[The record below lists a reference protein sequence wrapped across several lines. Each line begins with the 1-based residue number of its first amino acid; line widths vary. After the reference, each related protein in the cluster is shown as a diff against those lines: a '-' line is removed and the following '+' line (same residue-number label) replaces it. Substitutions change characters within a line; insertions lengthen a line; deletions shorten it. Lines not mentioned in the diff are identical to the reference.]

1 MRKLLSLMLI
11 AVVIFGAA
19 TLQGRASKAAD
30 KVTITFWDT
39 ANDTE
44 QPVMKEM
51 VADCMKAN
59 PNLDIS
65 YVPIVFDEGQTKFNT
80 AAQANNAPDVMRAE
94 IAWTPQFADAGYLA
108 DITAK
113 VSKDDLADFL
123 PAPLAYNMYKG
134 KEYGIPQ
141 VTDAP
146 AFLYNKAEFKA
157 AGLDP
162 ENPPKTMDDFVKA
175 AQALTKADGSQW
187 GFILNGG
194 SYFFQ
199 PFMWAFGGGLI
210 DNDLKIHIAD
220 KGTIDAFH
228 FVLDL
233 RDKYKVM
240 PKDFD
245 SANQYT
251 NAMTAFKAGK
261 AAILFNGP
269 WATTEILGGDVFKGH
284 PENLGIAPIPA
295 GPDGKQGSPVG
306 GHNYVIYAGSPNI
319 DAAYTFI
326 ACMDSAPEQVKQ
338 AKANNTLPTRQS
350 AYKDPTLAKNPVTQG
365 FLTQMKVATNRP
377 VIPAGGQIYT
387 SFDKHFSAVM
397 TGIET
402 PEVAVKAI
410 ETDWKALLAQK

>member
-1 MRKLLSLMLI
+1 MRKPISLALT
-11 AVVIFGAA
+11 AVVILGAV
-19 TLQGRASKAAD
+19 TLQGQSSRAAD
-30 KVTITFWDT
+30 KVTVTFWDT

-44 QPVMKEM
+44 QPVMKQL
-51 VADCMKAN
+51 VADCMTAN
-59 PNLDIS
+59 PNIDVK
-65 YVPIVFDEGQTKFNT
+65 YEPQPFDQTQTKFNT
-80 AAQANNAPDVMRAE
+80 AAQANNAPDILRSE

-108 DITAK
+108 DITDK

-146 AFLYNKAEFKA
+146 AMLYNKAAFKA

-162 ENPPKTMDDFVKA
+162 DKPPKTMDDFLKA
-175 AQALTKADGSQW
+175 AQALTKADGSQY
-187 GFILNGG
+187 GYMLTDG

-220 KGTIDAFH
+220 KGTVDALH

-240 PKDFD
+240 PKDYD
-245 SANQYT
+245 PANQYN

-261 AAILFNGP
+261 VAILFNGP
-269 WATTEILGGDVFKGH
+269 WARQDILTGDAFKDST
-284 PENLGIAPIPA
+284 NLGVAPIPA

-306 GHNYVIYAGSPNI
+306 GHNYVIYAGSAHI
-319 DAAYTFI
+319 DESYTI
-326 ACMDSAPEQVKQ
+326 ISCLDSAASQIKQ
-338 AKANNTLPTRQS
+338 AKANGTLPTRQS
-350 AYKDPTLAKNPVTQG
+350 AYKDPAMQSDPITQG
-365 FLTQMKVATNRP
+365 FLSQMKVATNRP

-387 SFDKHFSAVM
+387 AFDKDWSAVL
-397 TGIET
+397 TGSMT
-402 PEVAVKAI
+402 PEDAVKDI
-410 ETDWKALLAQK
+410 EKAWTDLLAAK